1 MNKVI
6 DFILTYWMQIICLI
20 AIVYVSVLT
29 FKEFFSLS
37 RDEQVKQIKAW
48 LLSAVTL
55 AEAEFGSGTG
65 KIKLSVVYD
74 RFVERF
80 PWIARVLS
88 FEKFSKYVDD
98 ALLEMKQLLATNKSI
113 SKIVDGEKPSI
124 EKEE

>member
-98 ALLEMKQLLATNKSI
+98 ALLEMKQLLVTNKSI
-113 SKIVDGEKPSI
+113 AKIVDGEKPSI